1 MIAANYRVYKRATP
15 LRTLFLLLIK
25 LIEWR
30 FYKVLRNQR
39 FFFERFLFPSPR
51 FLSLLKHNREREN
64 RWISRETRIF
74 VNDWVDKK
82 KGNYDWKSKRFRRA
96 MKLDAPHKSVSTHMA
111 EIDKAICLMQF
122 DARVDAFVPRVGD
135 RVDAMRFFFGWG
147 EKKSK
152 RFRNQRSRSNG
163 RALSMMST
171 KVSTACNGV
180 LDSETITRNAF

>member
-1 MIAANYRVYKRATP
+1 MKILQSFTKSTIFFWTFLISLPEISLASQAQSRA
-15 LRTLFLLLIK
+15 RK
-25 LIEWR
+25 
-30 FYKVLRNQR
+30 
-39 FFFERFLFPSPR
+39 
-51 FLSLLKHNREREN
+51 SLDPTRDT
-64 RWISRETRIF
+64 IRIF

-122 DARVDAFVPRVGD
+122 DARVE
-135 RVDAMRFFFGWG
+135 MRSSRASGIESMRCDFFFGWG

>member
-30 FYKVLRNQR
+30 FYKVTKSTI
-39 FFFERFLFPSPR
+39 FFWTFLI
-51 FLSLLKHNREREN
+51 SLPE
-64 RWISRETRIF
+64 ISLASQAQSRARKSLDLTRDTIGIF

-135 RVDAMRFFFGWG
+135 RVDAMRFFFWMGR
-147 EKKSK
+147 KKK
-152 RFRNQRSRSNG
+152 QTIPE
-163 RALSMMST
+163 ST
-171 KVSTACNGV
+171 IAFQWPSVVDDEYKGLNGV
-180 LDSETITRNAF
+180 QRRSW